1 MSSLYRRKIKHLV
14 TSVEIVLIFSDLA
27 KNKEVANYSGIK
39 RGEKLVNLSQQSVDR
54 HLPLCEKIF
63 CCIEVWIGWKEDAT
77 LERSLHLSSFLE
89 WKSCQVPTWFQSI
102 WTLVYQRGPIQE
114 KVAFCRKW
122 TQIFPNLFYYVNK
135 GKVSLE

>member
-14 TSVEIVLIFSDLA
+14 TWVEIVLIFSDLA
-27 KNKEVANYSGIK
+27 KNKQMANYSGIK

-89 WKSCQVPTWFQSI
+89 WKSCQVPMWFQSI

-114 KVAFCRKW
+114 KVAFLQDVN
-122 TQIFPNLFYYVNK
+122 TNFFPTFYIIM
-135 GKVSLE
+135 SI